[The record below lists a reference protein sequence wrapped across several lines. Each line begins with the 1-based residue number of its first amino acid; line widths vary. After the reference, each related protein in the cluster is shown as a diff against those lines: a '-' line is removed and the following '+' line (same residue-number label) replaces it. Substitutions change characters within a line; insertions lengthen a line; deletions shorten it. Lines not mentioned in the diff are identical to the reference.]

1 VEYRTL
7 GKTGLRVSI
16 IGYGASPLGNEFGE
30 TDVAEGAR
38 AVHLAIERGINYFDV
53 SPYYGRTLAEERLG
67 AALQGK
73 RDKILLAT
81 KCGRYGREVEEC
93 DYSARRVTASVDE
106 SLKRLRTDHVD
117 LIQIHDCEMAASPEQ
132 LVHETIPALRK
143 VVQAGKARWV
153 GITGL
158 PLKLLRYLASQA
170 DVDTILS
177 FCRYNLMI
185 TDMDEVV
192 TPLCRRKKIG
202 LINASPLHMRML
214 TEKGVPE
221 WHPAPK
227 EVLDVS
233 RQVVKACREAGAD
246 VADVAFRFCLDHPDV
261 ATTLV
266 GMSKQRHVESNLR
279 ALERKNDPA
288 LLKCLAELIAPV
300 KNVMWMQGR
309 PENNDPNWVERK

>member
-30 TDVAEGAR
+30 TDVAEGIR
-38 AVHLAIERGINYFDV
+38 AVHHAIERGINYFDV

-73 RDKILLAT
+73 RDKVLLAT

-93 DYSARRVTASVDE
+93 DYSAKRVTAGVDG

-117 LIQIHDCEMAASPEQ
+117 VIQIHDCEMAADPEQ
-132 LVHETIPALRK
+132 LIRETLPALRK
-143 VVQAGKARWV
+143 IVKAGKARWV

-158 PLKLLRYLASQA
+158 PLKLLRYLATEA
-170 DVDTILS
+170 EVDTILS

-185 TDMDEVV
+185 TDMDEVL
-192 TPLCRRKKIG
+192 TPLCRRKEIG

-233 RQVVKACREAGAD
+233 RQVVSACREAGLD
-246 VADVAFRFCLDHPDV
+246 VADVAFRFCLDHPGV

-288 LLKCLAELIAPV
+288 LLKRLAGIIAPV
-300 KNVMWMQGR
+300 KNVMWTQGR
-309 PENNDPNWVERK
+309 PENNDPNWVERR